1 VVAVRFSV
9 ATENIPL
16 AMMKGRKKSMGML
29 LIPRRFCG
37 VNKGLTGWV
46 PALAGT

>member
-1 VVAVRFSV
+1 VVAVRLSV

-16 AMMKGRKKSMGML
+16 AMMKGRKKSIGMS

-37 VNKGLTGWV
+37 VNKRRAGRV